1 MAELCLAE
9 PAVESSSS
17 KEGEYTPYS
26 ANNYNLATPINRLV
40 ANVAEY
46 PSGEIDFHPTALEY
60 SRKDIDSRL
69 LEGSAETHPFFYDL
83 TYDPERSGLVAD
95 GDLIRDVTSRWLESD
110 DIKQKSTPIEVEHA
124 KAEWREAIMLDNLA
138 REAHDSSILP
148 NVKLLTIWTAPDDNN
163 EQTLQLRLFNFYQEG
178 PPSNPQVKIGV
189 EGLVV
194 DDMQTVDIGRII
206 SQSGAIIPQQASSA
220 EIANTVISVADDK
233 YEGIF
238 DVVEEYSS
246 LDWQRTEEMAKPHQE
261 AELKFTKELATN
273 IYQQE
278 LSPAIASFI
287 EKLLDNQS
295 LEIETREHLTALI
308 RNEVSLS
315 EDVVEFLVAQ
325 HSIHTMAALGIA
337 LKNEKVIRA
346 LADNNPDRLNYITS
360 LDLKDV
366 SNIRRT
372 IFSNDFI
379 NLVDTADISECFGVC
394 RLKIKH
400 PKIITTNASSGSQV
414 FLQMDPEMQI
424 PLTSEGVQQP
434 LIKTIAS
441 TLGKSA
447 LRQFR
452 PSLKLEAQYL
462 PQAKEEKLPTYQ
474 TMEQSRSSWTS
485 ILGRLSIQQ
494 RSIDIQPANRLSA
507 RESASATELEL
518 MPQRQYQLASKPATM
533 PEVVYAPETIT
544 LPKAARAYALGQI
557 ILKELAYQY
566 QPQLMPQLVSIP
578 KTTTA
583 HSRSAIAESLQV
595 ASTRALSPGLLEKQ
609 HSATRPLS
617 ISHVIAS
624 NPRAEA
630 IDGASY
636 RQAATASFV
645 ELEKSPPNYSYGLQ
659 EKIIT
664 PSAIPETLLNSSA
677 HLISVAAKELIAIIS
692 YGSRLLPSGQLLI
705 DRSWHGAMFGA
716 INTTNGTTQDPRT
729 AWIHL
734 LSQILLERFG
744 INIYQ
749 TAREEIHLA
758 ATSAKKSI
766 AATASYLPSHLSP
779 LVNINHRPLAI

>member
-1 MAELCLAE
+1 
-9 PAVESSSS
+9 
-17 KEGEYTPYS
+17 
-26 ANNYNLATPINRLV
+26 
-40 ANVAEY
+40 
-46 PSGEIDFHPTALEY
+46 
-60 SRKDIDSRL
+60 
-69 LEGSAETHPFFYDL
+69 
-83 TYDPERSGLVAD
+83 
-95 GDLIRDVTSRWLESD
+95 
-110 DIKQKSTPIEVEHA
+110 
-124 KAEWREAIMLDNLA
+124 
-138 REAHDSSILP
+138 
-148 NVKLLTIWTAPDDNN
+148 
-163 EQTLQLRLFNFYQEG
+163 
-178 PPSNPQVKIGV
+178 
-189 EGLVV
+189 
-194 DDMQTVDIGRII
+194 
-206 SQSGAIIPQQASSA
+206 
-220 EIANTVISVADDK
+220 
-233 YEGIF
+233 
-238 DVVEEYSS
+238 
-246 LDWQRTEEMAKPHQE
+246 
-261 AELKFTKELATN
+261 
-273 IYQQE
+273 
-278 LSPAIASFI
+278 
-287 EKLLDNQS
+287 
-295 LEIETREHLTALI
+295 
-308 RNEVSLS
+308 
-315 EDVVEFLVAQ
+315 
-325 HSIHTMAALGIA
+325 
-337 LKNEKVIRA
+337 
-346 LADNNPDRLNYITS
+346 
-360 LDLKDV
+360 
-366 SNIRRT
+366 
-372 IFSNDFI
+372 
-379 NLVDTADISECFGVC
+379 
-394 RLKIKH
+394 
-400 PKIITTNASSGSQV
+400 
-414 FLQMDPEMQI
+414 
-424 PLTSEGVQQP
+424 
-434 LIKTIAS
+434 
-441 TLGKSA
+441 
-447 LRQFR
+447 
-452 PSLKLEAQYL
+452 
-462 PQAKEEKLPTYQ
+462 
-474 TMEQSRSSWTS
+474 
-485 ILGRLSIQQ
+485 
-494 RSIDIQPANRLSA
+494 
-507 RESASATELEL
+507 